1 MAAKTEARETAEARV
16 TAAQS
21 RARIEGLDDQI
32 KEIQRKIS
40 EIEKLASQH
49 KASQGRIAQIAI
61 DQGGFEKLQ
70 GRASNIR
77 EAKAE
82 LGDVAPTMRFVPRHR
97 QRVKRNGHKTQ

>member
-49 KASQGRIAQIAI
+49 KASPGRIAQIAI
-61 DQGGFEKLQ
+61 DQCGFEQLQ
-70 GRASNIR
+70 GRESDIH
-77 EAKAE
+77 EAQAA
-82 LGDVAPTMRFVPRHR
+82 LGAVATPVRFVDRKSG
-97 QRVKRNGHKTQ
+97 V